1 MSMQETEIVPID
13 EDEGWYHD
21 PWDENL
27 YPLPDS
33 WDYDEML
40 IVPVSEP
47 EPFDPNE
54 HEPIDNVVSPIVIE
68 LLNND
73 LVPQIPAC
81 TWPEDSSEPVCDWP
95 GEEEEDDCCGN
106 QCADPCEGEGYEAFQ
121 AAAETANHIAEVTAT
136 HAVVD
141 EDLSVE
147 EAAQLKQL
155 IEADYMDVLEDAIE
169 EGHVDQEDL
178 QHDVAVNE
186 TAAEVLD
193 SLEEQAD

>member
-1 MSMQETEIVPID
+1 MD
-13 EDEGWYHD
+13 N
-21 PWDENL
+21 EN
-27 YPLPDS
+27 YDDWFMPMPDS
-33 WDYDEML
+33 WEYDEML
-40 IVPVSEP
+40 ILPAP

-54 HEPIDNVVSPIVIE
+54 PEPIENVVSPIVIE

-73 LVPQIPAC
+73 LVPQLPAC
-81 TWPEDSSEPVCDWP
+81 TWPEDSTEPTCDWP
-95 GEEEEDDCCGN
+95 GMEEEEDDCCGN

-121 AAAETANHIAEVTAT
+121 AAAETANHIAEVTAQ

-193 SLEEQAD
+193 QLE